1 MGVQGIWIF
10 VAILLVPEQSLP
22 ELNNKSNTFSV
33 STGLSEGCS
42 LSLIWLII
50 FIDRIS
56 RGSDGVAVAWFSGI
70 RISSLLFVDGV
81 IQLAL
86 N

>member
-1 MGVQGIWIF
+1 MV
-10 VAILLVPEQSLP
+10 LLVPEQSLP

-42 LSLIWLII
+42 LSPIWLII

-56 RGSDGVAVAWFSGI
+56 RCSEGVAVAWFSGI